1 MKRINYLVICAIF
14 LMLGSSVDAQNAR
27 LKRGDNY
34 YESLA
39 YPLAI
44 KSYEKGLKKERDLR
58 SMERVADA
66 YWKIG
71 DTEGAERWYAEL
83 VKTKGSAP
91 INKFYYGEV
100 LKANGKYTQARTWF
114 EAYLQTGE
122 NPKRAATFIES
133 CDYAM
138 QLKEDSSR
146 YEIKPVDF
154 NVGASDISPVVT
166 RQGMVYS
173 SSRKRGFGSRF
184 INLRDREKNFYDIY
198 LVERNTSKKGFKV
211 KPLKG
216 KVNTRFH
223 EGPAVFTPKGD
234 KLYFTRSN
242 FVKGKAGEDTRGIN
256 RLKIYSA
263 TLKGNKWKNVEE
275 LPFNDDLYSCG
286 HPTLSESG
294 DMMVFASDIPGG
306 FGGTDLY
313 VSKYDGKT
321 WSTPVNLGSAINSQG
336 DEEFPYL
343 DAEGTLFFSSDGLPG
358 MGGLDIFAATAEGE
372 RWGSPVNAGYPM
384 NSSKDDFGVAYNKGK
399 PSGYFTSNRS
409 GNDDIYTF
417 KRKMMLKGTIVDS
430 RTGKPLNNAEV
441 TVMDINSRETKFR
454 TDGDGTFSMLAE
466 WGKDYFTTVDRE
478 DYLQLREK
486 LETKSVGPLQ
496 DLVVTLPLERDMIF
510 TLSGNV
516 RDAANGKAITDATV
530 RVISGSENKLKSD
543 NKGAYFSELEEATE
557 YTVIIMKEGYMP
569 QIASVTTIG
578 KQDPEDFVVNA
589 SLDRGR
595 YMLVEGRTFKLE
607 GRDPLSAVNVRSVD
621 AENRKEV
628 KATASRSDGRFW
640 VLLNPEVE
648 QFLIGSKQG
657 YFAARADLPNPKD
670 FKGDT
675 TVTIELPMVPY
686 EIGALVKV
694 IYYDYDKS
702 DITKV
707 ASKDLFEIVYFLED
721 NPEAS
726 VDLASHT
733 DSRGSDK
740 YNTDLSQTRSNAAVG
755 YIVNRGI
762 ESARILAK
770 GFGEKQLV
778 NKCGDGV
785 NCEESEHALNRRTEI
800 RVTKLDLGKV
810 DEPWKRQ
817 MILDQMVPQEAIV
830 K

>member
-1 MKRINYLVICAIF
+1 MKNIYYLLILLF
-14 LMLGSSVDAQNAR
+14 SLGLGNFADAQNGR
-27 LKRGDNY
+27 LKRGDKF

-44 KSYEKGLKKERDLR
+44 SNYEKGLKKDRELR
-58 SMERVADA
+58 AMERVADA
-66 YWKIG
+66 YKNIG
-71 DTEGAERWYAEL
+71 DTEGAEKWYSEL

-91 INKFYYGEV
+91 INKFYYGEM
-100 LKANGKYTQARTWF
+100 LKANGKYTQARRWF

-138 QLKEDSSR
+138 ELKGDSSR
-146 YEIKPVDF
+146 YQIKPVDF
-154 NVGASDISPVVT
+154 NAGQSDMAPVLT
-166 RQGMVYS
+166 RQGMVYT

-198 LVERNTSKKGFKV
+198 LVERNTSKKGYKV

-234 KLYFTRSN
+234 KLFFTRSN
-242 FVKGKAGEDTRGIN
+242 FTKGKAGEDSRGIN

-263 TLKGNKWKNVEE
+263 TKSGSKWKNVEE

-286 HPTLSESG
+286 HPTLSKDG
-294 DMMVFASDIPGG
+294 DMMVFSSDIPGG

-313 VSKYDGKT
+313 VSKYDGKS
-321 WSTPVNLGSAINSQG
+321 WSTPVNLGSEINTQG

-343 DAEGTLFFSSDGLPG
+343 HSSGALFFSSNGHPG
-358 MGGLDIFAATAEGE
+358 MGGLDIFAAQQNGE
-372 RWGSPVNAGYPM
+372 RWGDPKNAGYPM
-384 NSSKDDFGVAYNKGK
+384 NSSKDDFGVAYNKDT

-430 RTGKPLNNAEV
+430 RTGKPLKNANV
-441 TVMDINSRETKFR
+441 TIMDINSRETKFK
-454 TDGDGTFSMLAE
+454 TGPDGTFSMVAE
-466 WGKDYFTTVDRE
+466 WGKDYFATVNRE
-478 DYLQLREK
+478 EYLQLREK
-486 LETKSVGPLQ
+486 LETKSVGALD
-496 DLVVTLPLERDMIF
+496 DLEVTLPLERDMIF
-510 TLSGNV
+510 TLSGNIK
-516 RDAANGKAITDATV
+516 DAETGSAIKEANI
-530 RVISGSENKLKSD
+530 RVISYRESRILSD
-543 NKGAYFSELEEATE
+543 NKGAYFSELEENSE
-557 YTVIIMKEGYMP
+557 YTVIIMKDGYIP
-569 QIASVTTIG
+569 QLASVTTVG
-578 KQDPEDFVVNA
+578 KQDPEDFIVNA
-589 SLDRGR
+589 SLEKGR
-595 YMLVEGRTFKLE
+595 YLMAEGRAFKMENKEALP
-607 GRDPLSAVNVRSVD
+607 GVNVRAIDVV
-621 AENRKEV
+621 NGKEKKTTV
-628 KATASRSDGRFW
+628 SRTDGRFW
-640 VLLNPEVE
+640 VVLDPTIE
-648 QFLIGSKQG
+648 QMLIGSKQG
-657 YFAARADLPNPKD
+657 YFAARAELPLPED

-675 TVTIELPMVPY
+675 TVQVELPMVPY
-686 EIGALVKV
+686 EIGALVKI
-694 IYYDYDKS
+694 IYFDYDKS
-702 DITKV
+702 DITKI
-707 ASKDLFEIVYFLED
+707 ASKDLYEIIYFLED

-733 DSRGSDK
+733 DSRGGDK
-740 YNTDLSQTRSNAAVG
+740 YNKDLSQSRSDAAVG

-762 ESARILAK
+762 ENARILAK
-770 GFGEKQLV
+770 GYGEKQLV

-785 NCEESEHALNRRTEI
+785 NCDETEHALNRRTEI

-817 MILDQMVPQEAIV
+817 MILDQMGTKEAIV